1 MGLFALWFMPRL
13 IPFREGINFFPTFE
27 KTAELILAF
36 LWTRKPSWCQQLM
49 KNMNRLFVIT
59 LLAVLS
65 LKSTEGI
72 FAGQDREYWSKYS
85 FEIACSKKFGLD
97 LQPEFKFK
105 NTFEEYYYSKTY
117 FGLFYKLN
125 EFIKIKGYYAYKTKK
140 DKTGWRG
147 TDLLY
152 LDPSLKFNLR
162 NIDLSNRFRLEYDF
176 GKKEL
181 VYRNRLKIE
190 NSLYK
195 SITFFI
201 KEKAFYSFS
210 SHQFKENRFS
220 VGSSVKI
227 LNRARFSGEY
237 MLNSK
242 KVNFCWQDAN
252 VLVTQLSFLF

>member
-1 MGLFALWFMPRL
+1 M
-13 IPFREGINFFPTFE
+13 
-27 KTAELILAF
+27 AF

-117 FGLFYKLN
+117 FGLFDKL
-125 EFIKIKGYYAYKTKK
+125 I
-140 DKTGWRG
+140 
-147 TDLLY
+147 Y
-152 LDPSLKFNLR
+152 LDPTLEFNWLGV
-162 NIDLSNRFRLEYDF
+162 DFSNRSRLEYNFDR
-176 GKKEL
+176 KKL
-181 VYRNRLKIE
+181 VYRNRLKAGKDF
-190 NSLYK
+190 YK
-195 SITFFI
+195 SIAFFI
-201 KEKAFYSFS
+201 KEEPFYSFLS
-210 SHQFKENRFS
+210 GRFEENRFS
-220 VGSSVKI
+220 VGSSLRVFK
-227 LNRARFSGEY
+227 RARFSAEY

-242 KVNFCWQDAN
+242 KVNLSWRSAN
-252 VLVTQLSFLF
+252 VLATGLSFLL